1 MRFKSISSRILFS
14 VLPLVLLF
22 TLSYLA
28 VIYATMKKQSDM
40 QFDERMTESLNAAN
54 LLISAELA
62 ANADI
67 ARSLKI
73 YASTAGR
80 QTIDNGELFNFLL
93 ASISAN
99 ANTVGGGIWY
109 EPHSIYEDR
118 YHFGPYAYMQDGKTI
133 LAEDYADS
141 VAYHDTDWY
150 RGGKSSTSGLVW
162 SDVYLDPVPNVVMIT
177 ASAPFFDRN
186 GKILGVA
193 TADMAMKDIKDIA
206 ASLSVGKTGTAF
218 ILGAKGEFISFVDD
232 SRTLDMFITED
243 ENPELV
249 RLGKH
254 IMAKKTE
261 PLVMD
266 WRGNK
271 VRVFYSKIGETNW
284 SLVSMIDTVEFE
296 ETAQTLVMPLAL
308 GLLFGL
314 LVISFSVML
323 VARHLKKVAAKVNR
337 FADNAA
343 SGDLTKRLAL
353 TEHDEFGVMQRRLNT
368 MMDTMAEMT
377 ERTEKTLHIAQKAN
391 QAKTDFLSNMSHEMR
406 TPMNAILGMVQVSRQ
421 TTDPKRIES
430 CLKKIQKASHDL
442 LTLINDV
449 LDMAKLEANKVIL
462 NIAGFSIKI
471 TLEAIN
477 SGFWN
482 AIGEKELSL
491 SFTVQP
497 DVPGRLWADEFR
509 YSQVVTNLVSNAIK
523 FTPASGSVTV
533 SVRIAEQKG
542 NAVVVETTVADTGI
556 GISPESVERL
566 FNAFEQADTSRS
578 RRYGGTGLGL
588 AICKGLVEL
597 MGGTIW
603 CVSEKGKGSQFVF
616 TILATVEEEAHPL
629 PESEREARDFDFA
642 GHRILVAD
650 DVEIN
655 CEIVQA
661 LLENTG
667 ISVAFASD
675 GEAAYEAFVANRG
688 EYSMIFMDIQMPG
701 MDGLAATKKIRE
713 LEKDNASARVPIVA
727 LSANAFREDV
737 EASLAA
743 GMDGH
748 ITKPFEQEVLLRT
761 VRNAIGNA
769 PVPPEKVSR

>member
-1 MRFKSISSRILFS
+1 MLRFKSISSRILFS

-28 VIYATMKKQSDM
+28 VIYTTMKKQSDM
-40 QFDERMTESLNAAN
+40 QFDERMIESLNAAN

-80 QTIDNGELFNFLL
+80 QTIDNGELFKFLL

-109 EPHSIYEDR
+109 EPYSIYEDKR
-118 YHFGPYAYMQDGKTI
+118 DFGPYAYMQDGKTI
-133 LAEDYADS
+133 LATDYADS
-141 VAYHDTDWY
+141 VAYHNTNWY
-150 RGGKSSTSGLVW
+150 REGKASSSGLVW

-177 ASAPFFDRN
+177 ASLPFYDTD
-186 GKILGVA
+186 GKFLGVA
-193 TADMAMKDIKDIA
+193 TADMAMEDIKGIA

-218 ILGAKGEFISFVDD
+218 ILGARGEFISFVDD
-232 SRTLDMFITED
+232 SRTLDMLITED
-243 ENPELV
+243 ENAELV

-254 IMAKKTE
+254 ILAKRTD
-261 PLVMD
+261 PLVVD
-266 WRGNK
+266 WQGHK

-296 ETAQTLVMPLAL
+296 ETAQAMVMPLAL
-308 GLLFGL
+308 GLLLGL
-314 LVISFSVML
+314 LVISFSVMH
-323 VARHLKKVAAKVNR
+323 VARHLKKVVAKVNG
-337 FADNAA
+337 FADNAI
-343 SGDLTKRLAL
+343 SGDLTRRLAV
-353 TEHDEFGVMQRRLNT
+353 TEHDEFGVMESRLNT

-377 ERTEKTLHIAQKAN
+377 ERSDKMLRIARQAN

-421 TTDPKRIES
+421 TSDPKRIES
-430 CLKKIQKASHDL
+430 CLKKIQNASHRL

-449 LDMAKLEANKVIL
+449 LDMAKIEANKVTL
-462 NIAGFSIKI
+462 DIAGFSIKA
-471 TLEAIN
+471 TLESISN
-477 SGFWN
+477 VFW
-482 AIGEKELSL
+482 GTFREKELSL

-497 DVPGRLWADEFR
+497 DVPGRIWSDEFR

-523 FTPASGSVTV
+523 FTPAGGSITV
-533 SVRIAEQKG
+533 SIRVAEQKD
-542 NAVVVETTVADTGI
+542 NAFVVETTVADTGI
-556 GISPESVERL
+556 GISPESTERL
-566 FNAFEQADTSRS
+566 FNAFEQADTSTS

-616 TILATVEEEAHPL
+616 TFLATVEEEAQPL
-629 PESEREARDFDFA
+629 PEPDREACDFDFA
-642 GHRILVAD
+642 GFRILVAD

-655 CEIVQA
+655 CEIVKA
-661 LLENTG
+661 LLEDTG
-667 ISVAFASD
+667 LSIDFAAD
-675 GEAAYEAFVANRG
+675 GGAACEAFSANRG

-701 MDGLAATKKIRE
+701 MDGLTAAKKIRQ
-713 LEKDNASARVPIVA
+713 LEKDQASARVPIVA
-727 LSANAFREDV
+727 LSANAFKEDV

-748 ITKPFEQEVLLRT
+748 ITKPFEQEVLLRA
-761 VRNAIGNA
+761 VRDAINNA
-769 PVPPEKVSR
+769 PHE